1 MEFAQKRRIDKVA
14 EVLDGDTPWSIEPPD
29 DLQLKISDWLARDIP
44 APEFMLGEVLSTTS
58 RVIVIGPTGLGK
70 TKLGLAMAVSI
81 AAEIAFLHWSAP
93 SKPYCVLYIDG
104 EMSRRQ
110 LKKRIG
116 DAVLEIG
123 ADPETLLVLSKEDV
137 EDMPPLNT
145 EAGQMWMDRFVEKY
159 GPFDLVIFDN
169 VQALLLGDM
178 KDEEPWS
185 AVLPWVLSLTRR
197 SIGQLWFH
205 HTGHDESHGY
215 GSKTREWKMDTVVLM
230 ERIPNTPKG
239 ELWFSLKFTKAR
251 ERNPDNLADFD
262 EVTLKLIDGK
272 WQVGEAVARE
282 KTGRPPKK
290 QMLAYEALNS
300 LAARHGSPL
309 PPAWGLP
316 AGLVSVPVATF
327 RDELLSRGI
336 VDKEGKNPRAR
347 TTEIIDGLKVRGY
360 AAERDDR
367 IWPIVKE
374 R

>member
-1 MEFAQKRRIDKVA
+1 
-14 EVLDGDTPWSIEPPD
+14 
-29 DLQLKISDWLARDIP
+29 
-44 APEFMLGEVLSTTS
+44 MLGDLLSTTS
-58 RVIVIGPTGLGK
+58 RFIVIGPTGLGK

-93 SKPYCVLYIDG
+93 SKPYRVLYIDG

-110 LKKRIG
+110 LKKRIA

-123 ADPETLLVLSKEDV
+123 AEPEMLLVLSKEDV

-290 QMLAYEALNS
+290 QMLAYEALTS
-300 LAARHGSPL
+300 LTAKHGSPL
-309 PPAWGLP
+309 P
-316 AGLVSVPVATF
+316 AGL
-327 RDELLSRGI
+327 GI
-336 VDKEGKNPRAR
+336 TCR
-347 TTEIIDGLKVRGY
+347 THLGPGSHVQG
-360 AAERDDR
+360 
-367 IWPIVKE
+367 
-374 R
+374 